1 MDNNDKQMYTAYSL
15 YFTNL
20 RPTSEEIRNYLETLF
35 GADTVDENT
44 INLWVEKFMDIPES
58 EKRQEE
64 TYHWDYLEHYGID
77 WIHSRKVNE
86 LYELFQTYLKTS
98 DLIPVGHQ
106 GPVPISGR
114 EMKWIWRL
122 ANRDS
127 TDGIFK
133 FSIQITK
140 AIWEEAVEK
149 AVNEQERTLDS
160 IL

>member
-1 MDNNDKQMYTAYSL
+1 
-15 YFTNL
+15 
-20 RPTSEEIRNYLETLF
+20 
-35 GADTVDENT
+35 
-44 INLWVEKFMDIPES
+44 
-58 EKRQEE
+58 
-64 TYHWDYLEHYGID
+64 
-77 WIHSRKVNE
+77 
-86 LYELFQTYLKTS
+86 
-98 DLIPVGHQ
+98 
-106 GPVPISGR
+106 
-114 EMKWIWRL
+114 MKWIWRL